1 MGNKGQGID
10 ELSGFAMEFIKEA
23 GKQAL
28 PFFGKGKPQ
37 VKFDQGLVTGA
48 AVFWERQTPGQI
60 RPGPGHR
67 GGFTDNEIF
76 SGKTEGAFSGSSCV

>member
-37 VKFDQGLVTGA
+37 VKFDQGLVTEA
-48 AVFWERQTPGQI
+48 DLRITKFFQE
-60 RPGPGHR
+60 
-67 GGFTDNEIF
+67 
-76 SGKTEGAFSGSSCV
+76 KLK

>member
-1 MGNKGQGID
+1 MGSKGHGID

-37 VKFDQGLVTGA
+37 VKFDQGLVTEA
-48 AVFWERQTPGQI
+48 DLRITKFFQEKLKERFPDHHVFKHDQL
-60 RPGPGHR
+60 
-67 GGFTDNEIF
+67 NENY
-76 SGKTEGAFSGSSCV
+76 SHVALL